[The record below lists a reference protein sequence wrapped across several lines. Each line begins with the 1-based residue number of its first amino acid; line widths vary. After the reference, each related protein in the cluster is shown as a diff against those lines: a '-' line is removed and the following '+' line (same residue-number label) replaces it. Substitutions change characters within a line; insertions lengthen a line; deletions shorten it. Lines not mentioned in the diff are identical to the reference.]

1 MSGFCTN
8 CGAPLSAAFCT
19 RCGQRVQSPGS
30 PVQADVAQAGVEATQ
45 QAPPLQ
51 SQPAVTQPQL
61 AAIQS
66 VSAPQPAPA
75 PTPVQQAPAAPAQ
88 AQGSSDPG
96 LPDRAGVVRVG
107 VEAQVSPAA
116 PSAQPVSSAPVNQS
130 AAANQSAAGKSSGI
144 GKALLI
150 IGGIVLVFCLAA
162 FGAVL
167 YGVHWA
173 KGKVSSIT
181 GGAIGGSGQVQVAN
195 GHACDLL
202 STADLQ
208 QVLGVTVE
216 RSSEIMENN
225 EPGCAYYTNPAAFA
239 ELQKIAVEQARRD
252 SEKASKDPAL
262 NNSKNDNPLALLG
275 HTEEM
280 EGIVKGLGLS
290 QPDKDGKVFS
300 FTIERNFGS
309 SNWGTLRTTISI
321 VPGFKEIDGVGDHAM
336 MGSFGHDFYVL
347 KGDSMFHLDTMYVP
361 ETRVRGAELARK
373 LVAHY

>member
-1 MSGFCTN
+1 MPGFCTS
-8 CGAPLSAAFCT
+8 CGAPLSGAFCT

-61 AAIQS
+61 AAIQ
-66 VSAPQPAPA
+66 
-75 PTPVQQAPAAPAQ
+75 
-88 AQGSSDPG
+88 
-96 LPDRAGVVRVG
+96 
-107 VEAQVSPAA
+107 
-116 PSAQPVSSAPVNQS
+116 PVSS
-130 AAANQSAAGKSSGI
+130 AAANQSAGKSSGI

-300 FTIERNFGS
+300 FTVERNFGS

-336 MGSFGHDFYVL
+336 LGSFGHAFYVL
-347 KGDSMFHLDTMYVP
+347 KGDSMFHLDTMYIP
-361 ETRVRGAELARK
+361 EARVRGAELARK
-373 LVAHY
+373 LVVHY

>member
-1 MSGFCTN
+1 
-8 CGAPLSAAFCT
+8 
-19 RCGQRVQSPGS
+19 
-30 PVQADVAQAGVEATQ
+30 
-45 QAPPLQ
+45 
-51 SQPAVTQPQL
+51 
-61 AAIQS
+61 
-66 VSAPQPAPA
+66 
-75 PTPVQQAPAAPAQ
+75 VQQAPAAPAQ
-88 AQGSSDPG
+88 AQI
-96 LPDRAGVVRVG
+96 
-107 VEAQVSPAA
+107 SPATPPA
-116 PSAQPVSSAPVNQS
+116 QAASAAPVNPPAVAHQPT
-130 AAANQSAAGKSSGI
+130 AGKSSGL

-150 IGGIVLVFCLAA
+150 IGGIVLVLCLAA
-162 FGAVL
+162 FGAVF
-167 YGVHWA
+167 YGVHWV

-181 GGAIGGSGQVQVAN
+181 GGAIGGSSQVQVAN
-195 GHACDLL
+195 GHACELL

-216 RSSEIMENN
+216 RSSEIMEGN

-280 EGIVKGLGLS
+280 EGMVKGLGLS
-290 QPDKDGKVFS
+290 QPDKDGKVFY
-300 FTIERNFGS
+300 FTVDRNFGS

-336 MGSFGHDFYVL
+336 MGSFGHAFYVL

-361 ETRVRGAELARK
+361 ETRVRGAELARR
-373 LVAHY
+373 LVSHY

>member
-1 MSGFCTN
+1 
-8 CGAPLSAAFCT
+8 
-19 RCGQRVQSPGS
+19 
-30 PVQADVAQAGVEATQ
+30 
-45 QAPPLQ
+45 
-51 SQPAVTQPQL
+51 
-61 AAIQS
+61 
-66 VSAPQPAPA
+66 
-75 PTPVQQAPAAPAQ
+75 VQQAPAAPQSQSSPPTPPSQ
-88 AQGSSDPG
+88 A
-96 LPDRAGVVRVG
+96 
-107 VEAQVSPAA
+107 VSAA
-116 PSAQPVSSAPVNQS
+116 PANPP
-130 AAANQSAAGKSSGI
+130 AAANQPTAGKSSGL

-150 IGGIVLVFCLAA
+150 IGGIVLVLCLAA

-167 YGVHWA
+167 YGVHWV
-173 KGKVSSIT
+173 KGKVSTIT

-216 RSSEIMENN
+216 RSSEIMEEN
-225 EPGCAYYTNPAAFA
+225 EPGCAYYTNPAAFT

-280 EGIVKGLGLS
+280 EGMVKGLGLS

-300 FTIERNFGS
+300 FTVDSKFGRE
-309 SNWGTLRTTISI
+309 NWGTLRTPLSI

-336 MGSFGHDFYVL
+336 LGSFGHAFYVL
-347 KGDSMFHLDTMYVP
+347 KGDSMFHLNTMYVP
-361 ETRVRGAELARK
+361 EARVRGAELARK
-373 LVAHY
+373 LVSH

>member
-1 MSGFCTN
+1 M
-8 CGAPLSAAFCT
+8 
-19 RCGQRVQSPGS
+19 
-30 PVQADVAQAGVEATQ
+30 
-45 QAPPLQ
+45 
-51 SQPAVTQPQL
+51 
-61 AAIQS
+61 
-66 VSAPQPAPA
+66 
-75 PTPVQQAPAAPAQ
+75 
-88 AQGSSDPG
+88 
-96 LPDRAGVVRVG
+96 
-107 VEAQVSPAA
+107 
-116 PSAQPVSSAPVNQS
+116 
-130 AAANQSAAGKSSGI
+130 
-144 GKALLI
+144 
-150 IGGIVLVFCLAA
+150 VFCLAA

-208 QVLGVTVE
+208 QVLGATVE

-239 ELQKIAVEQARRD
+239 ELQKIAMEQARRD

-300 FTIERNFGS
+300 FTVERNFGS

-336 MGSFGHDFYVL
+336 MGSFGHAFYVL